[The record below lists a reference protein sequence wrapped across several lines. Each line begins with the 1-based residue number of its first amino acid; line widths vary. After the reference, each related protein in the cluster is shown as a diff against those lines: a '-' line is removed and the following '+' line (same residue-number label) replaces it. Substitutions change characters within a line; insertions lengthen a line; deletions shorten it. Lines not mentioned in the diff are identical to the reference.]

1 MLALRNVFSAYYL
14 HLPALTLA
22 NTLHTANG
30 ARDPAI
36 LVHPPTGQAP
46 SHYLP
51 VHILSPRRVPTLW
64 LPLTTMLLLD
74 LYDAALGCQVESS
87 TSKRCTKKTQ

>member
-51 VHILSPRRVPTLW
+51 VHILFSQPGANPVAPSDHHAPSG
-64 LPLTTMLLLD
+64 PL
-74 LYDAALGCQVESS
+74 
-87 TSKRCTKKTQ
+87 